1 MDYPFRYRVVSRILF
16 LLIVLTAVN
25 CSDNHTGSETK
36 ANPDAAVADSLQS
49 AQPTKEEPAKPADS
63 ATIMARK
70 EVPILCY
77 HQIRE
82 YKATDSKTARD
93 YIVPPGR
100 FAEQMQILADSG
112 YHTILPDQLYDY
124 LLYGKQLPEKP
135 VMLTFDDT
143 DLEQYTEAL
152 PVMEK
157 HDFKAV
163 FFIMTVSIN
172 RPRYMS
178 REQIKDL
185 SDRGNVIASHTW
197 NHSNVKKYAGEDW
210 KIQIEKPSALLEEIT
225 GKPVRYF
232 AYPFGL
238 WNEAAIPELKER
250 NFLAAFQLSTKRLPE
265 EPLYTIRRIIVPGSW
280 TASGMYKAMQN
291 SFH

>member
-1 MDYPFRYRVVSRILF
+1 VDYPFRYRFVTRVVF
-16 LLIVLTAVN
+16 LLFVLTAIN
-25 CSDNHTGSETK
+25 CSDNGTASASNDEVEKLPVDT
-36 ANPDAAVADSLQS
+36 AAAPQN
-49 AQPTKEEPAKPADS
+49 QPEAELKPADV
-63 ATIMARK
+63 ATILARK

-82 YKATDSKTARD
+82 YKASDSKTARD
-93 YIVPPGR
+93 YIVPPAR
-100 FAEQMQILADSG
+100 FAEQMKILADSG

-124 LLYGKQLPEKP
+124 LLYGKQLPAKP

-157 HDFKAV
+157 YDFKAV

-172 RPRYMS
+172 RPRYMT

-197 NHSNVKKYAGEDW
+197 NHSNVKKYSGDDW

-225 GKPVRYF
+225 GKPIRYF

-238 WNEAAIPELKER
+238 WNEEAIPELKKRE
-250 NFLAAFQLSTKRLPE
+250 FLAAFQLSTKRSPG

-280 TASGMYKAMQN
+280 TASGMYKAMMN